1 VKAPTG
7 KTAKRGLFNL
17 HTGLMSDGCIT
28 VLSNV
33 PQTDPKYPTSKE
45 YDDLKRLLDNTKPL
59 RYKNDTFRGI
69 IEVK

>member
-1 VKAPTG
+1 
-7 KTAKRGLFNL
+7 
-17 HTGLMSDGCIT
+17 MSDGCIT